1 MGIIITPKIYT
12 IGETLKQ
19 IRESHN
25 CTQKYIAQMIGVE
38 EMTVHYYEHNKRAIR
53 EQRAEDITKLFG
65 LCKYALMNPTLENEI
80 AVMHVINKIDSMY
93 DMKTVRMPTGNIGI
107 FFDKSYNTL
116 NTYLHALHDY
126 RELLGKGVIKDDEY
140 LHFKFKM
147 GYRDV

>member
-1 MGIIITPKIYT
+1 MIVTPKIYT

-19 IRESHN
+19 IRESNN

-93 DMKTVRMPTGNIGI
+93 DMKTMKTPSGEIGI
-107 FFDKSYNTL
+107 YFDKSCDLL
-116 NTYLHALHDY
+116 NDYLQALHDY
-126 RELLGKGVIKDDEY
+126 RIMLGKGLINNDEY
-140 LHFKFKM
+140 LRFKFKM